1 MIHSYTAER
10 EKTTFESPLKEGW
23 IKLFFLANCP
33 LQYDVDVSGIS
44 LWGKSLRRGFWAC
57 KWRYEDSLWGQP
69 ESLRKEGFSVQ
80 WREASRL
87 FLELETCISWPWG
100 ITAKATFL
108 CLDPRLPMINQGRG
122 PALGMDALLRQ
133 VFYNE
138 DFQVVT
144 LRIVT
149 LQLPVKTKDYPVW
162 KALPRPFQPRH
173 TCSLRSCFLPSP
185 WLSFV
190 MPSWPPSPSGILPFS
205 SELQSSWSSYVSG
218 S

>member
-1 MIHSYTAER
+1 M
-10 EKTTFESPLKEGW
+10 
-23 IKLFFLANCP
+23 FLAF
-33 LQYDVDVSGIS
+33 LFGERVWEEV
-44 LWGKSLRRGFWAC
+44 WAC
-57 KWRYEDSLWGQP
+57 KWRYEDSLWGEP

-185 WLSFV
+185 WLFCNAFLA
-190 MPSWPPSPSGILPFS
+190 PQPLWDPTLLLWT
-205 SELQSSWSSYVSG
+205 SEFLLIIRKWLLVLC
-218 S
+218 